1 MLKPTSFLNYFNTI
15 ITCKSLSFCSENF
28 SVAKDLNLS
37 PLVKQPAL
45 ANRYNTLVNSC
56 LKANNLDAHFLK
68 GMLEY
73 FQSQN
78 QFLGLHH
85 IRIASKSG
93 HLQGRYVYGV
103 LLSGGAT
110 TCGGRLPGT
119 FSPLSGTPPSS
130 HEGYLCEFSSED
142 VARSKLPSS
151 RGSGQHSLLQ
161 LFPLL
166 FAD

>member
-93 HLQGRYVYGV
+93 HLQG
-103 LLSGGAT
+103 S
-110 TCGGRLPGT
+110 GGRLPGT

>member
-1 MLKPTSFLNYFNTI
+1 MLKPTSFLDYFNTI
-15 ITCKSLSFCSENF
+15 ITCKSLSFGSENF
-28 SVAKDLNLS
+28 SVAKDLNLL

-103 LLSGGAT
+103 LLSGRAT
-110 TCGGRLPGT
+110 TC
-119 FSPLSGTPPSS
+119 
-130 HEGYLCEFSSED
+130 
-142 VARSKLPSS
+142 
-151 RGSGQHSLLQ
+151 
-161 LFPLL
+161 
-166 FAD
+166 

>member
-1 MLKPTSFLNYFNTI
+1 MLKPTSFLDYFNTI
-15 ITCKSLSFCSENF
+15 ITCKSLSFGSENF
-28 SVAKDLNLS
+28 SVAKDLNLL

-110 TCGGRLPGT
+110 
-119 FSPLSGTPPSS
+119 
-130 HEGYLCEFSSED
+130 
-142 VARSKLPSS
+142 AW
-151 RGSGQHSLLQ
+151 
-161 LFPLL
+161 
-166 FAD
+166 